1 MFYVYNGADMSSQAA
16 ASDPLGLPGFTFADL
31 HRPGRLH
38 ELYDRFTAEVADT
51 EPELWQQWTQYREIP
66 DSLSPI
72 SRGNLI
78 VQMAPHVSRFVTRL
92 FCVGPEA
99 EALRA
104 ATAAYD
110 DLFRFKIDFVR
121 RRALPLLKG
130 GSRVEAA
137 AADHAFVAS
146 LIAPFTPEGAS
157 VPVTADAEM
166 ALARAGCRLLDR
178 EEAART
184 GGTDAEKAAVGADI
198 DTLKRWVAAHVHHPG
213 YRDWVVFRFPET
225 LDAEHLVRVQR
236 SGPSERSSPD
246 PTGRCAAGT
255 ASR

>member
-1 MFYVYNGADMSSQAA
+1 MDAVSARCPIRS
-16 ASDPLGLPGFTFADL
+16 
-31 HRPGRLH
+31 
-38 ELYDRFTAEVADT
+38 
-51 EPELWQQWTQYREIP
+51 
-66 DSLSPI
+66 SPI
-72 SRGNLI
+72 ARGNLI
-78 VQMAPHVSRFVTRL
+78 VQMAPHVSRFVARL

-130 GSRVEAA
+130 GAKAEAT
-137 AADHAFVAS
+137 AADHAFVAALVAS
-146 LIAPFTPEGAS
+146 FRPEGAS
-157 VPVTADAEM
+157 VPATADAEM

-184 GGTDAEKAAVGADI
+184 AGTDAEKAAVAADI
-198 DTLKRWVAAHVHHPG
+198 DMLKRWVAAHVHHPG
-213 YRDWVVFRFPET
+213 YRDWVVFRFPG
-225 LDAEHLVRVQR
+225 DARRRTPGARPAARAFQRVHHRARRQ
-236 SGPSERSSPD
+236 
-246 PTGRCAAGT
+246 AAPPAT